1 MSVRISLRRAFTL
14 IELLLV
20 LAIIGIVTAIVV
32 PNFVTSLRGS
42 RLRAGVRTVV
52 KVGRYA
58 RSMAVLRQ
66 SPVKVKFDLAGG
78 VISVV
83 DGGSDNISRALD
95 RVKIHYVEIQ
105 DEKTEE
111 GQVVVEYRT
120 NGRCIPYS
128 VVIMDEEGA
137 FVKINIDA
145 LAVPEIMDKNE
156 E

>member
-1 MSVRISLRRAFTL
+1 MSVRRSPRYAFTL

-32 PNFVTSLRGS
+32 PSFVTSLRGS

-66 SPVKVKFDLAGG
+66 CTVKVKYDLAAG
-78 VISVV
+78 VISVG
-83 DGGSDNISRALD
+83 DIGSDNISRTLD
-95 RVKIHYVEIQ
+95 RVKIQYVEIQ
-105 DEKTEE
+105 DERTEE
-111 GQVVVEYRT
+111 GQVIVEYRT

-128 VVIMDEEGA
+128 IVIVDEEGD
-137 FVKINIDA
+137 FVKVNVDA